1 MDGGTDAAARPARR
15 LTIARHSRL
24 CRTAEA
30 LRRHACHARRRTI
43 YRGFPHERAGPRL
56 ATAYLMMKL
65 TRLFVPLCVSA
76 VLLAAGE
83 SIPSQP
89 KAFAIDPAQT
99 KVEFALGSLLHTG
112 HGDFRLTRGT
122 LGFEAQSGK
131 VSGELVVDA
140 ASGESGSPARDKRM
154 HASILESAKFP
165 EIIFRPDRVDGKVV
179 PEGRSEVQVHGVF
192 AIHGVEHEMLVPAT
206 IRAADGQY
214 NVTGTFEVPYV
225 KWGMKNPSTLMLP
238 VSDKVEIIVQAVAH
252 HMYVARIGKN
262 RSLTDA
268 AP

>member
-1 MDGGTDAAARPARR
+1 MDGGTDAAARQARR

-56 ATAYLMMKL
+56 ANAYLMMKL

-99 KVEFALGSLLHTG
+99 KVEFTLGSLLHTVP
-112 HGDFRLTRGT
+112 GDFRLNRGT
-122 LGFEAQSGK
+122 RRFESQ
-131 VSGELVVDA
+131 
-140 ASGESGSPARDKRM
+140 
-154 HASILESAKFP
+154 SAKAP
-165 EIIFRPDRVDGKVV
+165 AHLAVD
-179 PEGRSEVQVHGVF
+179 P
-192 AIHGVEHEMLVPAT
+192 PT
-206 IRAADGQY
+206 
-214 NVTGTFEVPYV
+214 
-225 KWGMKNPSTLMLP
+225 
-238 VSDKVEIIVQAVAH
+238 
-252 HMYVARIGKN
+252 
-262 RSLTDA
+262 
-268 AP
+268 